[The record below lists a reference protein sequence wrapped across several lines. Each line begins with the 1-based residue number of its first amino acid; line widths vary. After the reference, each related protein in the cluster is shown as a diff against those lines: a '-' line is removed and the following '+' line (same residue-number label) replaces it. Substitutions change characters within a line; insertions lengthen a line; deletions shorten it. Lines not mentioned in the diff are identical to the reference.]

1 MARWI
6 REMKMKYMTIQ
17 NQNNYQLIWNWIKDW
32 NGSWSDCSN
41 WINLTKYSNRAE
53 WPIEIDEFNLV
64 TIAAVKS
71 NQSDSIQPWNEAY
84 CCCSIAVWCHWVTA
98 SIRTAPTS
106 WNRRL
111 RLLHF
116 RRRHRRR
123 PRRRR
128 TTTTFSP
135 FTKSSIVALSTHY
148 WLIARNESSH
158 HWIINEEI

>member
-1 MARWI
+1 
-6 REMKMKYMTIQ
+6 MKYMTIQ

-84 CCCSIAVWCHWVTA
+84 CCCSVAVWCHWVTA

-111 RLLHF
+111 RLLHLRRRRRR
-116 RRRHRRR
+116 RRRH
-123 PRRRR
+123 RRR